1 MTKPLKTEEI
11 MITIYLKQHGKIIRN
26 AEPAQL
32 DELGYDDVLWI
43 DLLNPELKEQKA
55 VEEYLDIDLLSRQ
68 QVEEIESSS
77 KYAETERSIVANSI
91 FFVPRDEG
99 FSLEPVSFTLTEG
112 LLVTSREAE
121 SRTFAE
127 MGKRLQANSKPYPT
141 GFHLFV
147 SILEIRIDLDADIV
161 EAESRRIS
169 QLSGQVGDEERSNEK
184 LITRINAIQE
194 SMMTIREGIFDRQRV
209 LSGVLRSEHFPNDVF
224 PRLQL
229 MMRDVASLI
238 SHTDFSFERLNYLK
252 DTVMGLI
259 NIEQNKTTKIFT
271 VASVFFMPATLI
283 ASIYGMNVAF
293 PGGIDTFWITMVLMV
308 VASGAT
314 MWFFRYKKWL

>member
-1 MTKPLKTEEI
+1 
-11 MITIYLKQHGKIIRN
+11 MITIYLKQHGRVIRN
-26 AEPAQL
+26 AEVDQL
-32 DELGYDDVLWI
+32 EELGYDDVLWI
-43 DLLNPELKEQKA
+43 DLLSPSVKEQKA
-55 VEEYLDIDLLSRQ
+55 VEDYLDIDLLTRQ

-77 KYAETERSIVANSI
+77 KYAETEESIVANSI

-112 LLVTSREAE
+112 LLVTVREAE

-127 MGKRLQANSKPYPT
+127 MGKRLQVNSKPYPT

-147 SILEIRIDLDADIV
+147 TILEIRIDLDADIV
-161 EAESRRIS
+161 EAESRKIS
-169 QLSGQVGDEERSNEK
+169 QLSGQVGNEVRSNEQ
-184 LITRINAIQE
+184 LIKHINAIQE

-283 ASIYGMNVAF
+283 ASIYGMNVVLPWQHEAGLWPF
-293 PGGIDTFWITMVLMV
+293 VITMILMV

-314 MWFFRYKKWL
+314 LWFFRHKKWL

>member
-1 MTKPLKTEEI
+1 

-26 AEPAQL
+26 AESDQL
-32 DELGYDDVLWI
+32 EELGYDDVLWI
-43 DLLNPELKEQKA
+43 DLLNPSLKEQKA
-55 VEEYLDIDLLSRQ
+55 VEEYLDIDLLTRQ

-77 KYAETERSIVANSI
+77 KYAETEQSIVANSI
-91 FFVPRDEG
+91 FFAPREDG
-99 FSLEPVSFTLTEG
+99 FSRVPVSFTLAEG
-112 LLVTSREAE
+112 MLVTVREAE

-127 MGKRLQANSKPYPT
+127 MDKRLQANSKPYPT

-147 SILEIRIDLDADIV
+147 SIFEIRIDYDADIV
-161 EAESRRIS
+161 EAEARQIS
-169 QLSGQVGDEERSNEK
+169 QLSSQVGDEVRSNEQ
-184 LITRINAIQE
+184 LIKHINAIQE

-209 LSGVLRSEHFPNDVF
+209 LSGVLRSEHFPNDVY

-283 ASIYGMNVAF
+283 ASMYGMNIIL
-293 PGGIDTFWITMVLMV
+293 PWQDEGGLRSFWITMVLMV

-314 MWFFRYKKWL
+314 LGFFRYKKWL

>member
-1 MTKPLKTEEI
+1 

-26 AEPAQL
+26 AESDQL
-32 DELGYDDVLWI
+32 EELGYDDVLWI
-43 DLLNPELKEQKA
+43 DLLNPSVKEQKA
-55 VEEYLDIDLLSRQ
+55 IEDYLDIDLLTRQ

-77 KYAETERSIVANSI
+77 KYAETEQSIVANSI

-112 LLVTSREAE
+112 LLVTVREAE

-127 MGKRLQANSKPYPT
+127 MGKRLQVNSKPYPT

-147 SILEIRIDLDADIV
+147 TILEIRIDLDADIV
-161 EAESRRIS
+161 EAEARRIS
-169 QLSGQVGDEERSNEK
+169 QLSGQVGDEVRSNEQ
-184 LITRINAIQE
+184 LIKHINAIQE

-209 LSGVLRSEHFPNDVF
+209 LSGVLRSEHFPNDVY

-283 ASIYGMNVAF
+283 ASIYGMNVDFPKGSDAF
-293 PGGIDTFWITMVLMV
+293 WLTMALMV

-314 MWFFRYKKWL
+314 LWFFRYKKWL

>member
-1 MTKPLKTEEI
+1 
-11 MITIYLKQHGKIIRN
+11 MITVYLKQHGKIIRN
-26 AEPAQL
+26 AEPDQL
-32 DELGYDDVLWI
+32 EELGFDDIVWI
-43 DLLNPELKEQKA
+43 DLVSPSVKEQKA
-55 VEEYLDIDLLSRQ
+55 IEDYLDIDLLSRQ

-77 KYAETERSIVANSI
+77 KYAETEQSIVANSI
-91 FFVPRDEG
+91 FFIPSGEGGSGG
-99 FSLEPVSFTLTEG
+99 FSLEPVSFTITEG
-112 LLVTSREAE
+112 LLVTVREAE

-161 EAESRRIS
+161 EAEARRIS
-169 QLSGQVGDEERSNEK
+169 QLSGQVGGDVRTNEQ
-184 LITRINAIQE
+184 LIRHINSIQE

-209 LSGVLRSEHFPNDVF
+209 LSGVLRSEHFPNDVY

-271 VASVFFMPATLI
+271 VASVFFMPATLV
-283 ASIYGMNVAF
+283 ASIYGMNVVL
-293 PGGIDTFWITMVLMV
+293 PWQSETDLIPFWITMGIMV
-308 VASGAT
+308 IASGMT
-314 MWFFRYKKWL
+314 LGFFRYKKWL